1 MPRSVSVHVNRAA
14 LGIRDRACYEYCI
27 HWKQKLGP
35 RAHVVRV
42 GLLAALRSW
51 FTGQV
56 IGVQVTASHNP
67 VADNGVKIVDPDGGM
82 LVRRWEKVRGSTG
95 KRSLSWM
102 HPRLTKTPFAVRH
115 GPVGCSSSRRS

>member
-1 MPRSVSVHVNRAA
+1 MYR
-14 LGIRDRACYEYCI
+14 I
-27 HWKQKLGP
+27 HWKQTRGP
-35 RAHVVRV
+35 CALVVRV

-82 LVRRWEKVRGSTG
+82 LVRRWEKVRGTTG
-95 KRSLSWM
+95 DAASF
-102 HPRLTKTPFAVRH
+102 P
-115 GPVGCSSSRRS
+115 G